1 MAIKESK
8 VKSAKFITEKE
19 LKFGTFYEH
28 EVEFDNGDKG
38 FYLSKTKDQAKF
50 VVGETVTFEHT
61 PHDKWPK
68 VKPVDPNFVN
78 SLHID
83 NKSPNGFNAP
93 ANVSYQNSNK
103 DELIC
108 RQNALTSAVRS
119 LGEGHSAQEYIQRA
133 ELFKQYTFEGKVET
147 KVEKSTDL
155 PF

>member
-8 VKSAKFITEKE
+8 VTSAKFVTQKE

-28 EVEFDNGDKG
+28 EVEFENGDKG
-38 FYLSKTKDQAKF
+38 FYLSKTQDQAKF
-50 VVGETVTFEHT
+50 VVGETATFEHT

-78 SLHID
+78 SLHVE
-83 NKSPNGFNAP
+83 NTSSNGFNAP
-93 ANVSYQNSNK
+93 ANVSYQNNNK

-119 LGEGHSAQEYIQRA
+119 LGEGCTTQEYIERA
-133 ELFKQYTFEGKVET
+133 EQFKQYTFNGVTQAKE
-147 KVEKSTDL
+147 EKPTGL

>member
-8 VKSAKFITEKE
+8 VTSAKFITEKE

-28 EVEFDNGDKG
+28 EVEFDNGDTG

-83 NKSPNGFNAP
+83 KASS
-93 ANVSYQNSNK
+93 NVSYQNTSK

-119 LGEGHSAQEYIQRA
+119 LGEGCTAQEYIARA
-133 ELFKQYTFEGKVET
+133 ELFKQYTFEGKTET
-147 KVEKSTDL
+147 KVEKTTDL